1 MDTKKKLNT
10 SLSLAVEVFTILLSI
25 CLGFVGYQT
34 YYLGMIQKYKDYE
47 VFTLNLAVNGFDW
60 DALDQSIQKNEED
73 EALLRLRKR
82 MDYIKSNAKI
92 NWLYMLVPLNAEEN
106 NNMQYICT
114 GNTEE
119 EYKAYKER
127 GEDIVRLGKLSGT
140 EYPPEVA
147 QKYLDFYMNSE
158 PGEYWYYPNKTE
170 WGSVY
175 TTSIVVR
182 NSAGKA
188 LGVMSVDINMTD
200 IDATLRVYPVRIFVA
215 GFILAVFFILILIL
229 WLNRRVIYPLKRL
242 QHSASDFV
250 QKANGDDLESL
261 KFKDPDIQT
270 KDEIQSLAKSL
281 ISMATDTKNY
291 MQRLLTETKELE
303 RISTDLNVATKIQAD
318 MLPRIDKEFSNR
330 SDFELAA
337 SMTPAKEVGGDFYDF
352 FFIDDDH
359 LALVMADVSGKGVP
373 AALFMAISKTIIKN
387 RALFGSLPLPSEVLQ
402 DANNQLCE
410 GNEANLFVTVWLG
423 ILDLNT
429 GILKAANAGHEYPV
443 VRQPGKDFEFVQDK
457 HGLVLAGFEGAK
469 YKDYEIVLEKGS
481 TLFIYTDGVPEATNA
496 DEKLF
501 ELDRLKNALNINADA
516 SPEDL
521 LSNVRSEVDK
531 FVGSAPQFDDLTMLA
546 IKFKGRK

>member
-1 MDTKKKLNT
+1 MNTKKKLNR
-10 SLSLAVEVFTILLSI
+10 SLSLAVEIFTILLSI

-47 VFTLNLAVNGFDW
+47 VFVLNLATNDFDW
-60 DALDQSIQKNEED
+60 DAIDQSIQKNEED
-73 EALLRLRKR
+73 EALLKLRKR
-82 MDYIKSNAKI
+82 FDYIKGNAKI
-92 NWLYMLVPLNAEEN
+92 DWLYMLEPLNDSDN
-106 NNMQYICT
+106 DNMRYICT
-114 GNTEE
+114 GNTEK
-119 EYKAYKER
+119 EYQSYKER
-127 GEDIVRLGKLSGT
+127 GQDIVRLGKLSGT
-140 EYPPEVA
+140 EFPADVA
-147 QKYLDFYMNSE
+147 KQYLDFYKNSK
-158 PGEYWYYPNKTE
+158 PGEFWYYPNKTE
-170 WGSVY
+170 WGSLY
-175 TTSIVVR
+175 TTSVVVR
-182 NSAGKA
+182 TSTGKS
-188 LGVMSVDINMTD
+188 LGVLSVDISMTD
-200 IDATLRVYPVRIFVA
+200 IDATMRIYPIRIFVA

-229 WLNRRVIYPLKRL
+229 WLNRRVIYPLKKL
-242 QHSASDFV
+242 QHSASDFI
-250 QKANGDDLESL
+250 QKANGEDIESL
-261 KFKDPDIQT
+261 KFTDPNIQT

-281 ISMATDTKNY
+281 ISMATDTKDY
-291 MQRLLTETKELE
+291 MQRLLVETKELE
-303 RISTDLNVATKIQAD
+303 RISSDLNVATKIQAD
-318 MLPRIDKEFSNR
+318 MLPRIDNEFSNR

-410 GNEANLFVTVWLG
+410 GNEQNLFVTVWLG

-443 VRQPGKDFEFVQDK
+443 VRQPGKDFDYIQDK

-481 TLFIYTDGVPEATNA
+481 TLFIYTDGVPEATDAN
-496 DEKLF
+496 EKLF
-501 ELDRLKNALNINADA
+501 ELDRLKNALNIN
-516 SPEDL
+516 PEAAPEEV

-546 IKFKGRK
+546 LKYKGRK